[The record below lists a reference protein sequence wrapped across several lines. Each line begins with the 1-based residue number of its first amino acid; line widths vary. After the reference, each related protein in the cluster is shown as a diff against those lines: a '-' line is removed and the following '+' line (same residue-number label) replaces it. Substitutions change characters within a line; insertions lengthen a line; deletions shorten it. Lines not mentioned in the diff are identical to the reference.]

1 MTVGFPHPTHSD
13 NPPQAVPGQFRE
25 VTVPKWL
32 RQSGRSLSA
41 IIYIHIMSPRALPTF
56 EITANSLLS
65 QGICEFGIT
74 TFAQLVL
81 RVSTIPYGRTTS
93 NSPLAILV
101 ENRGTC
107 SPKHRLLAEV
117 AQEFQ
122 HFEVSLVVGIYDMS
136 EDNTPGVGVVLGA
149 ARLDSIPE
157 AHCCLKVDGSRF
169 DFTGLPV
176 GLKSPFESLVSET
189 VVSPVRL
196 VEDKKRLHMEI
207 LQAWADRHDLSIDD
221 AWIVREACIAALA
234 ARQSRPA
241 NCSHS

>member
-1 MTVGFPHPTHSD
+1 
-13 NPPQAVPGQFRE
+13 
-25 VTVPKWL
+25 VTVATQL
-32 RQSGRSLSA
+32 RQSRHSLSA
-41 IIYIHIMSPRALPTF
+41 IIYVPVMSPRALPTF

-107 SPKHRLLAEV
+107 SSKHRLLAEV

-136 EDNTPGVGVVLGA
+136 ENNTPGVGVVLDT

-157 AHCCLKVDGSRF
+157 AHCYLKVDGSRF

-189 VVSPVRL
+189 VVSPVQL
-196 VEDKKRLHMEI
+196 VEAKKRLHIEI
-207 LQAWADRHDLSIDD
+207 LQAWADGHDLSIDD
-221 AWIVREACIAALA
+221 AWIIREACIAALA
-234 ARQSRPA
+234 ARSGA
-241 NCSHS
+241 S